1 MVRAGENIPTHPSI
15 FFFLLLFF
23 VLCCLLLSSRPVYFS
38 GADCSNHGARKM
50 MMMMMMMRPVLLE
63 KVKSW
68 LFVCFVFVF
77 FFLFLSRNISIT
89 RYIVVRLYVDYS
101 AIYLF
106 RFIIFY
112 SPIFYELYSSSRVW
126 RGVRSNELWFAV
138 HIRDAYTHTHTHN
151 SIALARS
158 SSYCCCC
165 FPFFEGYCTDR
176 YVWFRSDPSSD
187 STPPVLLLLFSCCC
201 CCCCWS
207 LGLVIQLVATFFY
220 GFPLFLY
227 CPQK

>member
-1 MVRAGENIPTHPSI
+1 
-15 FFFLLLFF
+15 
-23 VLCCLLLSSRPVYFS
+23 
-38 GADCSNHGARKM
+38 
-50 MMMMMMMRPVLLE
+50 MMRPVLLE

-68 LFVCFVFVF
+68 LFVCFF
-77 FFLFLSRNISIT
+77 FFFFLSRNISIT
-89 RYIVVRLYVDYS
+89 RYIVVRLYLDYS

-106 RFIIFY
+106 RFIFFFFY

-126 RGVRSNELWFAV
+126 RGVGSKELWFAV
-138 HIRDAYTHTHTHN
+138 YIRDAYTHN

-165 FPFFEGYCTDR
+165 FPFFGGYCTDR

-187 STPPVLLLLFSCCC
+187 STPPVLLLLFSCYC

-207 LGLVIQLVATFFY
+207 LGLLIQLVAIFY
-220 GFPLFLY
+220 GFPLFLFSSEIKSPIFG
-227 CPQK
+227 CREKRSW

>member
-38 GADCSNHGARKM
+38 GADCSNYGARKMMM

-138 HIRDAYTHTHTHN
+138 HIRDAYTHTHTQFN
-151 SIALARS
+151 CSRKIFLL
-158 SSYCCCC
+158 
-165 FPFFEGYCTDR
+165 
-176 YVWFRSDPSSD
+176 
-187 STPPVLLLLFSCCC
+187 LLLLFP
-201 CCCCWS
+201 
-207 LGLVIQLVATFFY
+207 FFWRI
-220 GFPLFLY
+220 LHR
-227 CPQK
+227 

>member
-68 LFVCFVFVF
+68 LFVCFVLFF

-106 RFIIFY
+106 RFIFFY

-138 HIRDAYTHTHTHN
+138 HIRDAYTHTHTH
-151 SIALARS
+151 
-158 SSYCCCC
+158 
-165 FPFFEGYCTDR
+165 T
-176 YVWFRSDPSSD
+176 
-187 STPPVLLLLFSCCC
+187 
-201 CCCCWS
+201 
-207 LGLVIQLVATFFY
+207 IQLLSQDLPLIVVVVS
-220 GFPLFLY
+220 LFL
-227 CPQK
+227 